1 VTLTVKEAK
10 KKYSLAAG
18 LALRLEGHAVDAQGH
33 PVAVTWN
40 FGDKTPTVTGSA
52 VAHRFRNAGAFTIK
66 ASASTATPVQMHV
79 LVRRRAVE
87 LLKPPQTVNGVISV
101 FVRTRVAGRL
111 TLRVDN
117 RSQTIS
123 VPAGATQ
130 HTLRMQVTT
139 GPLVR
144 LTLRLRPS
152 QSTLLPA
159 LAVQRLVLV
168 PAPSA
173 G

>member
-1 VTLTVKEAK
+1 
-10 KKYSLAAG
+10 
-18 LALRLEGHAVDAQGH
+18 
-33 PVAVTWN
+33 
-40 FGDKTPTVTGSA
+40 
-52 VAHRFRNAGAFTIK
+52 
-66 ASASTATPVQMHV
+66 V
-79 LVRRRAVE
+79 L
-87 LLKPPQTVNGVISV
+87 
-101 FVRTRVAGRL
+101 VRTRVAGQL

-123 VPAGATQ
+123 VPAGVTR
-130 HTLRMQVTT
+130 HSLRMQVTT

-152 QSTLLPA
+152 KSTLLPV
-159 LAVQRLVLV
+159 LAVQQLVLV